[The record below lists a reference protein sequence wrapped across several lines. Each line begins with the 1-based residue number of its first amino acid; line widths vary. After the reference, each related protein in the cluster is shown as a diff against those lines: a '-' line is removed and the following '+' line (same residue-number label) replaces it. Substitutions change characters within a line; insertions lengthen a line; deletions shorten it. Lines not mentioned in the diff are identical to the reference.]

1 MGARSFFRHLAK
13 IFKECGLGG
22 GVSHPE
28 FILAPSLKL
37 RFLYQG
43 TKTKAKWQFLENW
56 RTASFAGALASGV
69 VMSVT
74 FTRGGGR
81 GCEWAF
87 DILKI
92 YTFFS

>member
-1 MGARSFFRHLAK
+1 M
-13 IFKECGLGG
+13 GG

-43 TKTKAKWQFLENW
+43 TKTKAKRQFLENW
-56 RTASFAGALASGV
+56 RTASFAGASASGV

-74 FTRGGGR
+74 FTRGGGVA
-81 GCEWAF
+81 GGKEV
-87 DILKI
+87 
-92 YTFFS
+92 